1 VRQLLNQHSY
11 VVVAVV
17 ALAMLWLIIR
27 RLHGMVRWVAL
38 AVAVVAIASVAAWFR
53 TPTGDVRAISDL
65 DGALD
70 TGEPVLLEFYS
81 NY

>member
-11 VVVAVV
+11 VVVAIV
-17 ALAMLWLIIR
+17 ALALLWLVTR
-27 RLHGMVRWVAL
+27 RFRGAVRWITL
-38 AVAVVAIASVAAWFR
+38 TLGVVAIALVAAWFR
-53 TPTGDVRAISDL
+53 TPTGDVRAVSDL